1 VADPVPGSA
10 PESDNGRVPGN
21 YLLVADPVPDSGRRA
36 AGPRLR
42 SDLPKGEAQQT

>member
-21 YLLVADPVPDSGRRA
+21 FLLVAGTEQ
-36 AGPRLR
+36 R